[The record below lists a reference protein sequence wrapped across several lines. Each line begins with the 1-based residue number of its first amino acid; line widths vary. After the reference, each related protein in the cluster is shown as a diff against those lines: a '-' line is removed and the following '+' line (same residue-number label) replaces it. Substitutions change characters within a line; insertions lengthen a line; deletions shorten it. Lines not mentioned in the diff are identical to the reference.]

1 MKEQAERRL
10 TLAWQRSDALFNIV
24 RRESILRQ
32 PIPWRHPFIFYVGHL
47 PAFAW
52 NQICRGILGR
62 GPLNSRFDELF
73 SRGIDPDLDS
83 GICHDHPDVPEQWPD
98 LNEVWEYRDR
108 ARTAVLNSI
117 EDVPRAAGRD
127 IMALKGRVLT
137 MVLEHECMHQETL
150 LYMVQELLAEE
161 KNPPPDLPEHV
172 FGKSMAPAEV
182 EIPAGEAKLGASFD
196 SLDFGWDNEFPERRA
211 RVPRFRID
219 VTPVTNGQFLDFV
232 ESGAYANPAYWRGE
246 DWLWKS
252 KFDVRHPHFWI
263 RREGQWFYRTLFDF
277 VELERVLSWPVYV
290 SLAEA
295 LAYARWK
302 GRRLPTE
309 AEFHR
314 AAYCT
319 PRGDEFPYPWGR
331 ETPSPTHGNFN
342 FTHWAPTPVGI
353 HSAGCSAWGVYD
365 LTGDGWEWTETPFA
379 PFPGFEPFIKTYP
392 EYSADFFDG
401 KHYVLKG
408 ASWATTVDLVRPSFR
423 NWFQARYRYVFA
435 KFRCVTE
442 IS

>member
-52 NQICRGILGR
+52 NQICRGVLGR
-62 GPLNSRFDELF
+62 EPLNSRFDELF

-98 LNEVWEYRDR
+98 LDEVLEYRDR

-117 EDVPRAAGRD
+117 EDVPRAARRD
-127 IMALKGRVLT
+127 IMALNGRVLT
-137 MVLEHECMHQETL
+137 MVLEHECMHQETF
-150 LYMVQELLAEE
+150 LYMVQELWAEE

-172 FGKSMAPAEV
+172 LGKSIAPAEV
-182 EIPAGEAKLGASFD
+182 EIPDGEAKLGASFD

-211 RVPRFRID
+211 RVPCFRID

-232 ESGAYANPAYWRGE
+232 ESGAYANPAYWRRG

-252 KFDVRHPHFWI
+252 KFGVRHPHFWI
-263 RREGQWFYRTLFDF
+263 KREGQWFYRTLFDF
-277 VELERVLSWPVYV
+277 LKLESVLSWPVYV

-302 GRRLPTE
+302 GKRLPTE
-309 AEFHR
+309 AE
-314 AAYCT
+314 
-319 PRGDEFPYPWGR
+319 
-331 ETPSPTHGNFN
+331 
-342 FTHWAPTPVGI
+342 
-353 HSAGCSAWGVYD
+353 
-365 LTGDGWEWTETPFA
+365 
-379 PFPGFEPFIKTYP
+379 
-392 EYSADFFDG
+392 
-401 KHYVLKG
+401 
-408 ASWATTVDLVRPSFR
+408 
-423 NWFQARYRYVFA
+423 
-435 KFRCVTE
+435 
-442 IS
+442 